1 MNNTSIKTK
10 KIIYSALIA
19 AVYAALTL
27 FMAPLSYG
35 PIQCRISEAL
45 TVLPFFSSFSVIGL
59 SIGCLIANIMSPIGI
74 LDMIFGTLATFAAA
88 FATYR
93 IGKSNLKYKRVL
105 APLPAVIINGIV
117 VGILIN
123 ISLPSS
129 LITYLTTMGSVALG
143 EILPCYLIGL
153 PLLNL
158 IEKTKKLKELFSL

>member
-1 MNNTSIKTK
+1 MNNLSLKTK
-10 KIIYSALIA
+10 KIVYTALIA

-45 TVLPFFSSFSVIGL
+45 TVLPFFSSFSVLGL
-59 SIGCLIANIMSPIGI
+59 SIGCFVANIMSPIGI
-74 LDMIFGTLATFAAA
+74 LDMIFGTFATLAAA
-88 FATYR
+88 FITYN
-93 IGKSNLKYKRVL
+93 IGRSNLKYKRLL

-117 VGILIN
+117 VGVLIN

-129 LITYLTTMGSVALG
+129 LLTYFVTMGSVALG
-143 EILPCYLIGL
+143 EIIPCYVIGL

-158 IEKTKKLKELFSL
+158 IEKNCRLKKLFSL